1 MKTPSVLK
9 NLLTNKI
16 VLNVVTIIAF
26 LNMIGYLIT
35 GKITPV
41 LFFIVLG
48 MLHYGLLRSARK
60 ACVSCYTKA
69 KQAKSGKGFFMPKV
83 FSVGRIIIK

>member
-9 NLLTNKI
+9 KLLTNKI

-35 GKITPV
+35 GEITPV
-41 LFFIVLG
+41 LFFIVL
-48 MLHYGLLRSARK
+48 K
-60 ACVSCYTKA
+60 
-69 KQAKSGKGFFMPKV
+69 
-83 FSVGRIIIK
+83 